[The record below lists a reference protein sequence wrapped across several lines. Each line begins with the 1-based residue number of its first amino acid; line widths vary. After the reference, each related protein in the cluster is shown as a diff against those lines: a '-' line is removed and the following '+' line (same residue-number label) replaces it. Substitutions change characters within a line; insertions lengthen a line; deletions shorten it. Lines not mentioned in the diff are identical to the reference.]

1 MRIVMFMASRYG
13 LECYR
18 AIKDMEDV
26 EIVGILTPPEQFVL
40 KYESVKTKKM
50 DNTIYE
56 EVTAEQEIND
66 VPIYVTDRMNDEIS
80 VRIVRNW
87 NPDLIV
93 VSGWYHIIKKEILGI
108 PLKGIIGLHSSL
120 LPRYRGGAPLVWQL
134 INGEEKAGITLFY
147 IEEGTDTGDIIGQK
161 EVQIEDDDDIGTLY
175 KKVGE
180 KGIALLRKYIPQIA
194 NNCAPR
200 KKQVEI
206 EKHKVYSQRKKEDG
220 RIDWS
225 NHPVS
230 IYNFVRAQ
238 TKPYPGAFS
247 FYRGYQVFIW
257 KCKVVSIEEEQ
268 DNIAGKI
275 TDIWEQDGKKYPVIS
290 SKEQGYGIQIID
302 YSLEPEYIKVEI
314 KKGERF
320 I

>member
-1 MRIVMFMASRYG
+1 MRIVMFMASQYG

-26 EIVGILTPPEQFVL
+26 EVVGILMPPEHYIL
-40 KYESVKTKKM
+40 RYEGVKTKNM
-50 DNTIYE
+50 DNAIYR
-56 EVTAEQEIND
+56 EVIAEHEIND
-66 VPIYVTDRMNDEIS
+66 VPIYVTDKMNDKTS
-80 VRIVRNW
+80 VCTVQKW

-93 VSGWYHIIKKEILGI
+93 VSGWYHIIKKEILEI
-108 PLKGIIGLHSSL
+108 PPKGVIGLHSSL

-134 INGEEKAGITLFY
+134 INGETKAGITLFY
-147 IEEGTDTGDIIGQK
+147 MDVGTDTGDIIGQK
-161 EVQIEDDDDIGTLY
+161 EVLIEENDDIGTLY

-180 KGIALLRKYIPQIA
+180 KGIILLREYIPQIA

-200 KKQVEI
+200 KKQMEI
-206 EKHKVYSQRKKEDG
+206 EKYRVYPQRKKEDG

-225 NHPVS
+225 KSPVN

-247 FYRGYQVFIW
+247 FYRGHQVFLW
-257 KCKVVSIEEEQ
+257 KCKVVSIEIQ
-268 DNIAGKI
+268 DTIAGEVV
-275 TDIWEQDGKKYPVIS
+275 DFWEQDGKIYPVIS
-290 SKEQGYGIQIID
+290 TKEQGYGIQIID
-302 YSLEPEYIKVEI
+302 YSLQPKGADVQL

>member
-18 AIKDMEDV
+18 AIKDMENV
-26 EIVGILTPPEQFVL
+26 EVAGILTPPEQFVL
-40 KYESVKTKKM
+40 RYESVKTKNM
-50 DNTIYE
+50 DNAIYR
-56 EVTAEQEIND
+56 EVIAEHEIND
-66 VPIYVTDRMNDEIS
+66 VPIYVTDKMNDKTS
-80 VRIVRNW
+80 VCSVQNW

-93 VSGWYHIIKKEILGI
+93 VILDI
-108 PLKGIIGLHSSL
+108 PPKGIIGLHSSL
-120 LPRYRGGAPLVWQL
+120 LPHYRGGAPLVWQL
-134 INGEEKAGITLFY
+134 INGESKAGITLFY
-147 IEEGTDTGDIIGQK
+147 MEEGTDTGDIIGQK
-161 EVQIEDDDDIGTLY
+161 EVLIEENDDIGTLY

-180 KGIALLRKYIPQIA
+180 EGITLLKKYIPQIA

-206 EKHKVYSQRKKEDG
+206 EKHRVYPQRKKEDG

-225 NHPVS
+225 KPPVS

-247 FYRGYQVFIW
+247 FYKGYQVFIW
-257 KCKVVSIEEEQ
+257 KCKVVSIKEKQ
-268 DNIAGKI
+268 DDFAGKVA
-275 TDIWEQDGKKYPVIS
+275 DIWEQDGKTYPVIS
-290 SKEQGYGIQIID
+290 TKEQGYGIQIID
-302 YSLEPEYIKVEI
+302 YSLQPEDINVEI
-314 KKGERF
+314 KKGECF